1 MKKILIFCC
10 MALFI
15 TASGQRYPDAIYVP
29 NIKTAKL
36 FMQNNQE
43 SMPVIRLH
51 SADILELHFDDV
63 DPTPKNYYYSLE
75 LCNANWEPADLNT
88 FDYISGFTQVH
99 LSEYRQSSITQ
110 SKYIHYQ
117 TLLPDKNCMPI
128 KSGNYMLRVFL
139 DGDTSQIAF
148 TKRLFVVDFNRA
160 AVSAVI
166 QQPYDNQI
174 NKTHQKVQLSINT
187 MQLNPINPQQQ
198 IQVVI
203 LQNHRWDNAITN
215 INPSFIR
222 DNVLEYNGELDCLF
236 PAGKEYRWLDLRSYK
251 YASERVEKINKDS
264 DPMEVYLRGDGVRA
278 SMRYLFYVDYDGW
291 YDINTQDNINP
302 WWQTDY
308 ARVHFSFVPPDNQ
321 PFSNKDVYIVGDIT
335 GNKLGNSGRMK
346 FNTEK
351 GAYEKTLLL
360 KQGYYYYTYATA
372 PQNVPFPVGDVTDT
386 DGNYWETEN
395 DYTILVYY
403 RSYSGRSD
411 ELVAVTTINS
421 KNLSLRN

>member
-1 MKKILIFCC
+1 

>member
-1 MKKILIFCC
+1 
-10 MALFI
+10 
-15 TASGQRYPDAIYVP
+15 
-29 NIKTAKL
+29 L